1 MVLLELTDIC
11 KVYPGVVALDHVPLS
26 VEYGEVHA
34 LLGENGA
41 GKSTLLGIL
50 AGARR
55 QDSGTIMFRGRLLP
69 QQSPYERQREGIA
82 TIYQEFNLLPNM
94 SVADNIFLGREPVRH
109 GLIDRRRMR
118 AEAQVLLDRLELSI
132 DPAMEVRDLSVAEQ
146 QMVEITKA
154 LAISADI
161 VVMDEPTAA
170 LSDREVGELH
180 RLIGDLRR
188 SGIGIIYVT
197 HRLAEVWEICD
208 RYTVLRDGKFAGT
221 GLVAS
226 VGVRDIIRLM
236 VGRDVEVQSPVAPNS
251 VGEIVLNVQGIAPRP
266 PNATRA
272 RQAGAISLPVR
283 RGEILGIAGL
293 VGAGRTEVA
302 RAIFGADEGGG
313 GQITID
319 GRDVRIASPAE
330 AIKSGVAF
338 VPEDRKQQGLFLAHS
353 VKNNFSLPNL
363 RQFVRWGLF
372 ISERREEEAL
382 HQLQKSL
389 RIRMSDSSVA
399 VGTLSGGNQQKVIL
413 ARCIALSPKVLIV
426 DEPTRGIDVR
436 SKSEIHQLLADL
448 AAKGVAIIVISSE
461 LPEIMAISHR
471 IIALREGRITGEVI
485 AASTT
490 EEALMTLMTATPED
504 LETDAVQKEH
514 FL

>member
-1 MVLLELTDIC
+1 M
-11 KVYPGVVALDHVPLS
+11 
-26 VEYGEVHA
+26 
-34 LLGENGA
+34 
-41 GKSTLLGIL
+41 
-50 AGARR
+50 
-55 QDSGTIMFRGRLLP
+55 
-69 QQSPYERQREGIA
+69 
-82 TIYQEFNLLPNM
+82 
-94 SVADNIFLGREPVRH
+94 
-109 GLIDRRRMR
+109 
-118 AEAQVLLDRLELSI
+118 
-132 DPAMEVRDLSVAEQ
+132 
-146 QMVEITKA
+146 
-154 LAISADI
+154 
-161 VVMDEPTAA
+161 
-170 LSDREVGELH
+170 
-180 RLIGDLRR
+180 
-188 SGIGIIYVT
+188 
-197 HRLAEVWEICD
+197 
-208 RYTVLRDGKFAGT
+208 
-221 GLVAS
+221 
-226 VGVRDIIRLM
+226 
-236 VGRDVEVQSPVAPNS
+236 
-251 VGEIVLNVQGIAPRP
+251 
-266 PNATRA
+266 
-272 RQAGAISLPVR
+272 R

-471 IIALREGRITGEVI
+471 IIALREGRITGEVM